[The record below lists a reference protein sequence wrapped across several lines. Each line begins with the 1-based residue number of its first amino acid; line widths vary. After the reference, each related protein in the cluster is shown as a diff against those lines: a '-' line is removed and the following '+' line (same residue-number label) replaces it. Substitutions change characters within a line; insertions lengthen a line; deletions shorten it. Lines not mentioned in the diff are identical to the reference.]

1 MSFVAKWQMSSS
13 LTSPADM
20 RLGQRLVEW
29 LVPCQNINRNVGCI
43 TVARDLR
50 QRIEA
55 SVEQQMTD
63 PNGCQLRRMR
73 ADVGSIPDRGNLFGN
88 LVPGRTK
95 HLL

>member
-1 MSFVAKWQMSSS
+1 MANVEQPHLACGHATWS
-13 LTSPADM
+13 TPA
-20 RLGQRLVEW
+20 RLVEW
-29 LVPCQNINRNVGCI
+29 FHARISIGMLV
-43 TVARDLR
+43 ASRDLR